1 LTEPGEDD
9 PAAMD
14 ELSAHLDR
22 GWDLLEKGDL
32 ATATVAAR
40 KVLELDAESP
50 EAHTLLGAIAAAGGE
65 HETALE
71 HYDRAMELDPEFV
84 DPLLYAAESHF
95 AALGQFDEA
104 IRLCDAALDIAE
116 EEDEF
121 LDALLLKAEA
131 ELAKGDD
138 VAARKTLGDLPP
150 TDLPDPHFHVR
161 AGRALLD
168 AGDTDAAEKHFQQA
182 LKGEP
187 DATLAADATH
197 ALGLVHEERGDMRK
211 MVKAFRQVREADLK
225 QPAPPWGVTRER
237 FEELAEAA
245 LAELPERIRKLVENV
260 PIIASDYP
268 SIELVAEGS
277 DPRMMGFFSGVPYPD
292 KATHGAVPHLDC
304 VFLYQSNIE
313 RFCRS
318 AEEVEE
324 EIRKTLLHET
334 GHFFG
339 LSEEELEAMGLG

>member
-1 LTEPGEDD
+1 
-9 PAAMD
+9 MD

-22 GWDLLEKGDL
+22 GWDLLQKGDL
-32 ATATVAAR
+32 STATVAAR
-40 KVLELDAESP
+40 HVLELDEESP

-65 HETALE
+65 HETAIE

-84 DPLLYAAESHF
+84 DPLLYSAESHLWP
-95 AALGQFDEA
+95 LGEFDEA
-104 IRLCDAALDIAE
+104 IRLCDAALDLAE

-131 ELAKGDD
+131 ELAKGDGA
-138 VAARKTLGDLPP
+138 AARKTLAELPP
-150 TDLPDPHFHVR
+150 TSLPDPHFHVR

-168 AGDTDAAEKHFQQA
+168 AGDLDAAEKHLQAA
-182 LKGEP
+182 LKEAP
-187 DATLAADATH
+187 DLVDAQH
-197 ALGLVHEERGDMRK
+197 GLGLIHEERGDARK
-211 MVKAFRQVREADLK
+211 MVKAFLKVREADLK
-225 QPAPPWGVTRER
+225 EPAPPWGVTRER

-245 LAELPERIRKLVENV
+245 LEELPERIRKLLENV
-260 PIIASDYP
+260 PILAADYP

-277 DPRMMGFFSGVPYPD
+277 DPRMMGFFSGVPYPE
-292 KATHGAVPHLDC
+292 KASLGELPHLDC

-318 AEEVEE
+318 AAEVEE